1 MLYASHH
8 FPRIV
13 TLADA
18 SLAQVTR
25 CDTEALVFD
34 RVDALGNVTAPA
46 QAVPPITGFDPAN
59 AEAWPSDE
67 ELAAQIDAPPAVPPQ
82 PWRVLKDTL
91 WMRFKAAGKQ
101 AEAVAFIT
109 ALPTSQR
116 LDWDSQSWFWSD
128 NAAIRAV
135 CVEMG
140 VDPDVALARDPLA
153 PTA

>member
-1 MLYASHH
+1 
-8 FPRIV
+8 
-13 TLADA
+13 
-18 SLAQVTR
+18 
-25 CDTEALVFD
+25 
-34 RVDALGNVTAPA
+34 
-46 QAVPPITGFDPAN
+46 
-59 AEAWPSDE
+59 
-67 ELAAQIDAPPAVPPQ
+67 
-82 PWRVLKDTL
+82 
-91 WMRFKAAGKQ
+91 MRFKAAGKQ